1 MFRTN
6 SSIPT
11 VGFNMKRV
19 TKGHV
24 TLKWYVVLLRFSVV
38 DIFYLAFGGV
48 AWIIAVE
55 SLSVWSY

>member
-55 SLSVWSY
+55 SL